1 MCDPVMGRGREEGE
15 RLEESG
21 KGECVGRDGSGEG
34 REEAHRERGVA
45 MESIGKEHSVPGED
59 ISARDIVEQAPGV
72 LEAAAPGIEGDE
84 LGGEEVGRND
94 GEGDEAGVKL
104 LALAE
109 AAAVGPALEEAA
121 IRAEV
126 RHRRQSGNAVVRD
139 C

>member
-1 MCDPVMGRGREEGE
+1 MYGPMMGGDWEGGE

-21 KGECVGRDGSGEG
+21 KGECVRRDGSGEG
-34 REEAHRERGVA
+34 GEEAQRERGVA
-45 MESIGKEHSVPGED
+45 MENISKEHGVPGED
-59 ISARDIVEQAPGV
+59 ISVRDIVEQAPGV
-72 LEAAAPGIEGDE
+72 LEAAAAGIEGDE

-94 GEGDEAGVKL
+94 GEGDEASVKL

-109 AAAVGPALEEAA
+109 AAAVGPALEEVA

-126 RHRRQSGNAVVRD
+126 RRRRQSGNAVGCD